1 MKNEER
7 NEQKGKGLKTQGM
20 GKMETSRGNMGK
32 EKQKSS
38 RSLGMQGEPTAS
50 RWPTSWPTET
60 TPGH

>member
-32 EKQKSS
+32 EK
-38 RSLGMQGEPTAS
+38 
-50 RWPTSWPTET
+50 
-60 TPGH
+60 